1 MSKPTSAQF
10 NQLLDHSIAAIESAR
25 ALNDSVLRASTL
37 MAEMLEA
44 GGKIL
49 VCGNGGSAADSLH
62 FSSELL
68 NKFYRIRR
76 PLASICLAADVSTL
90 TSIGNDESY
99 DQVFAKQVEAL
110 GRKGDV
116 LVAITTSG
124 QSPSILNAVKS
135 AHQANIHVV
144 TLNGRDGGKLTP
156 MLNNEDIDIVVPQKE
171 TARIQ
176 EVHGII
182 IHAFCQFIDQHLFGE
197 L

>member
-10 NQLLDHSIAAIESAR
+10 TQLLDHSVAAIESAR
-25 ALNDSVLRASTL
+25 SLSNNVLQASTL
-37 MAEMLEA
+37 MAESLEA

-49 VCGNGGSAADSLH
+49 VCGNGGSAADGLH
-62 FSSELL
+62 FSGELL
-68 NKFYRIRR
+68 NKFYRVRR

-110 GRKGDV
+110 GKKEDV

-135 AHQANIHVV
+135 AHQENIRVV
-144 TLNGRDGGKLTP
+144 TLNGRDGGKLSP
-156 MLNNEDIDIVVPQKE
+156 MLNAHDIDIVVPQNE

>member
-1 MSKPTSAQF
+1 MSKPTGNQF
-10 NQLLDHSIAAIESAR
+10 SQLLDDSAAAIEGAR
-25 ALNDSVLRASTL
+25 ALESKVLAASIL
-37 MAEMLEA
+37 MAEALQA

-68 NKFYRIRR
+68 NKFFRVRR

-90 TSIGNDESY
+90 TSIGNDESF

-110 GRKGDV
+110 GKAEDV

-124 QSPSILNAVKS
+124 NSPSILNAVS
-135 AHQANIHVV
+135 AAQNASIAVV
-144 TLNGRDGGKLTP
+144 TLNGREGGALSP
-156 MLNNEDIDIVVPQKE
+156 MLRAQDIDIVVPQNE

-182 IHAFCQFIDQHLFGE
+182 IHAFCQFIDQQLFGE